1 MFLNCSFLTATV
13 PEELALLYG
22 DVPEPLIDFVNKVY
36 TGGLGAGANDMQTPV
51 TTALLLLLSGAAR
64 GKPLGPFVRSI
75 DTNPWPDEW
84 RLNSVIKKTLAK
96 AKDKA
101 ERKRFERSESPGD
114 VAACMRRELK
124 DPYVFMPKVT
134 KGGNNKKKA
143 RVAAEDAPDRAI
155 ASSSGASIGGVRE
168 GGDVGLLVSPRAT
181 WLRVPAAWGSSEG
194 FVGGSGGSS
203 RTDDHGLTDHHAC
216 AQADSALRPPARLSR
231 SPPGACARRRARGK
245 CATILLA
252 QTSPHYLASL
262 LFFARA
268 WSSLV
273 AFV

>member
-1 MFLNCSFLTATV
+1 MFLNCSFLAATFH
-13 PEELALLYG
+13 EELALLYG

-75 DTNPWPDEW
+75 DTNPWPDDKK
-84 RLNSVIKKTLAK
+84 LNCVIKKTLAK
-96 AKDKA
+96 AKDKT
-101 ERKRFERSESPGD
+101 EYFRFKSSEHPED

-124 DPYVFMPKVT
+124 DPYVFMPKLPQ
-134 KGGNNKKKA
+134 GGNRKKA

-181 WLRVPAAWGSSEG
+181 WPRVPAAWGSSEG